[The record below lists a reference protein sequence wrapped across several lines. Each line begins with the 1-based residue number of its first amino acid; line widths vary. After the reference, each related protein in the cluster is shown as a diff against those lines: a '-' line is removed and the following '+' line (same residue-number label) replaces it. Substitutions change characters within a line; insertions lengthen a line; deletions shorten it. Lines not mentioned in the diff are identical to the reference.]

1 MKRFIVDTTKVPFS
15 VKEVEV
21 VEIKD
26 KKVIFKD
33 EFGKIKEVSAS
44 NTRTTQ
50 NEAMSRL
57 KEIIYIGQY
66 KSRMMNKKTKSWTC
80 RYCGTK
86 MYNRD
91 DVTVDHIKP
100 LSKGGKTVATNL
112 LICCKTCN
120 KSKSSKH
127 KNHYKALLDK
137 SGRRKLNKPSLF
149 HTKIRYVANNKHK
162 KDKIHIA
169 MLDSRIISL
178 NSIRNKEN
186 LVDRVMREYNKSRQK
201 FIVEE
206 LSNEHN

>member
-86 MYNRD
+86 MYNR
-91 DVTVDHIKP
+91 I
-100 LSKGGKTVATNL
+100 SK
-112 LICCKTCN
+112 
-120 KSKSSKH
+120 
-127 KNHYKALLDK
+127 
-137 SGRRKLNKPSLF
+137 RRN
-149 HTKIRYVANNKHK
+149 
-162 KDKIHIA
+162 
-169 MLDSRIISL
+169 
-178 NSIRNKEN
+178 RNKT
-186 LVDRVMREYNKSRQK
+186 S
-201 FIVEE
+201 
-206 LSNEHN
+206 

>member
-26 KKVIFKD
+26 KKVKYKD
-33 EFGKIKEVSAS
+33 DFGVIREVSAS
-44 NTRTTQ
+44 NTRTSEK
-50 NEAMSRL
+50 EAIARL
-57 KEIIYIGQY
+57 NEIIYIGQY
-66 KSRMMNKKTKSWTC
+66 KTRMMNKKTKSWTC

-86 MYNRD
+86 LYNRD

-100 LSKGGKTVATNL
+100 LSKGGKTVASNL

-127 KNHYKALLDK
+127 KNHYKTLLDK
-137 SGRRKLNKPSLF
+137 SGRKKLNKPSLF
-149 HTKIRYVANNKHK
+149 HTKIRYVACNKHK
-162 KDKIHIA
+162 KDKIHVA
-169 MLDSRIISL
+169 MLDSRVISL

-186 LVDRVMREYNKSRQK
+186 LVDRVMREYNKSRQG

-206 LSNEHN
+206 LNNVRN

>member
-1 MKRFIVDTTKVPFS
+1 MKRFIVDTTKVPFC

-21 VEIKD
+21 VEIEDRRVKYKD
-26 KKVIFKD
+26 D
-33 EFGKIKEVSAS
+33 FGNIKEISAS
-44 NTRTTQ
+44 NTRTSKS
-50 NEAMSRL
+50 EATIRL

-66 KSRMMNKKTKSWTC
+66 KTRMMNKKTKSWTC

-86 MYNRD
+86 LYDRN

-100 LSKGGKTVATNL
+100 LSKGGKTVASNL

-127 KNHYKALLDK
+127 KNHYKVLLDK
-137 SGRRKLNKPSLF
+137 SGRKKLTRPGLF
-149 HTKIRYVANNKHK
+149 NTKIRYVANNKHK
-162 KDKIHIA
+162 KDKIHVA

-186 LVDRVMREYNKSRQK
+186 LVDKVMREYNKTRK
-201 FIVEE
+201 GFIVEE
-206 LSNEHN
+206 LNNVRN